1 VYVGDNGEQH
11 HSQALEFPVL
21 LLGGSALGLRTGGR
35 TLVYPGERAGSS
47 HRQLSNLWNTMGYLA
62 GEELDRFGHEGPIR
76 VAEGP
81 LSELM
86 T

>member
-1 VYVGDNGEQH
+1 
-11 HSQALEFPVL
+11 
-21 LLGGSALGLRTGGR
+21 
-35 TLVYPGERAGSS
+35 
-47 HRQLSNLWNTMGYLA
+47 MGYLA

-76 VAEGP
+76 IAEGP